1 VSVGSGHSTDE
12 VDFHGTHCA
21 VTSRDVGVRAGTLAD
36 LKLIAEPLGFDDAT
50 HLLEDPGGRFHA
62 LFERSSLRA
71 VAVLLSHAA
80 GNPAHK
86 PLKRFGP
93 RHGSDF
99 FHEQVGKR
107 VVISR
112 VLRFTPLAEA
122 IDERRTADSSAFLL
136 CLHEAVALQHGHVLS
151 YARRR
156 QPQEPREFLNR
167 PFSMT
172 MQVIEDLS
180 TGRLHCVN
188 SLS

>member
-1 VSVGSGHSTDE
+1 
-12 VDFHGTHCA
+12 
-21 VTSRDVGVRAGTLAD
+21 
-36 LKLIAEPLGFDDAT
+36 
-50 HLLEDPGGRFHA
+50 
-62 LFERSSLRA
+62 
-71 VAVLLSHAA
+71 
-80 GNPAHK
+80 
-86 PLKRFGP
+86 
-93 RHGSDF
+93 
-99 FHEQVGKR
+99 
-107 VVISR
+107 
-112 VLRFTPLAEA
+112 LRFTPLAEA

-188 SLS
+188 STVMKTGSHHDGKFGRHSLLRW